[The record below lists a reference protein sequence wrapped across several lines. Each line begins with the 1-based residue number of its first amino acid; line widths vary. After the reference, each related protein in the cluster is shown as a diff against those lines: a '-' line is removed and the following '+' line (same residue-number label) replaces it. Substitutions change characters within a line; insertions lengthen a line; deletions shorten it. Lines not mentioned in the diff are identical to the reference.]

1 MSPRAACR
9 LEQLGFERVYD
20 YVGGIADWRAAGLP
34 VEGSGKHGLR
44 VADATS
50 KGVPTCHVG
59 GRVGEVRDRARAAG
73 WETCVVVA
81 GDGVVVGRL
90 RSPAWDSDLDATV
103 GEVMEPGPSTVRPDA
118 ALEPLV
124 GRMRKEGY
132 ASGSRHRSAGGS
144 SSGCSSSKTA
154 TLWSVPIRVRSWMRM
169 RRLC

>member
-50 KGVPTCHVG
+50 KGVPTCDVG
-59 GRVGEVRDRARAAG
+59 ERIGEVRDRARAAG
-73 WETCVVVA
+73 WETCVVVS

-90 RSPAWDSDLDATV
+90 RSPAWDSELDAMV

-124 GRMRKEGY
+124 GRMRKKSTPQVLVTDPQGVFVGVLFFED
-132 ASGSRHRSAGGS
+132 AD
-144 SSGCSSSKTA
+144 
-154 TLWSVPIRVRSWMRM
+154 
-169 RRLC
+169 RLVGTDTG

>member
-44 VADATS
+44 VADATT
-50 KGVPTCHVG
+50 KGVPTCDVG
-59 GRVGEVRDRARAAG
+59 EQVGEVRDRARAAG

-90 RSPAWDSDLDATV
+90 RSPAWDSKMDATV

-124 GRMRKEGY
+124 GRMRKKSTPQVLVTDPQGVLVGVLFFEDADPLVGTDTGQVVDEN
-132 ASGSRHRSAGGS
+132 A
-144 SSGCSSSKTA
+144 
-154 TLWSVPIRVRSWMRM
+154 
-169 RRLC
+169 

>member
-124 GRMRKEGY
+124 GRMRKKSTPQVLVTDPQGVLIGVLFFED
-132 ASGSRHRSAGGS
+132 AG
-144 SSGCSSSKTA
+144 
-154 TLWSVPIRVRSWMRM
+154 
-169 RRLC
+169 RLVGTSTGQVVD